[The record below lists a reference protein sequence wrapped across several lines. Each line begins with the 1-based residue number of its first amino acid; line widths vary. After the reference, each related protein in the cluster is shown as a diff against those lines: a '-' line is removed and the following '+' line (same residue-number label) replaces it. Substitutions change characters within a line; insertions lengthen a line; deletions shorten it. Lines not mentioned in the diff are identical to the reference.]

1 MSRAPQNIS
10 LTPLQIA
17 HTITALRVHM
27 RLLEKK
33 GDEDPE
39 GGEYEDILI
48 AQSVLKVLMA
58 AGEAADMA
66 NRQSFNP
73 PQAEG

>member
-1 MSRAPQNIS
+1 MPRAPQTIQ

-17 HTITALRVHM
+17 HTITALRSHM
-27 RLLEKK
+27 RALEKK

-48 AQSVLKVLMA
+48 AESVLKLLMA
-58 AGEAADMA
+58 AGAAVDQSG
-66 NRQSFNP
+66 RQ
-73 PQAEG
+73 G

>member
-1 MSRAPQNIS
+1 VSSDQEATMNRAPQTIQ

-17 HTITALRVHM
+17 HTITALRAHM
-27 RLLEKK
+27 RALEKK

-39 GGEYEDILI
+39 GGEYEDLLI

-58 AGEAADMA
+58 AGEAAD
-66 NRQSFNP
+66 
-73 PQAEG
+73 QAGRG